1 MDEERRKFK
10 ERRTNEDRR
19 AFKGPVPEVFDRRD
33 LDDPKDRRS
42 GKDRR
47 KNTDQ
52 RRTEK

>member
-1 MDEERRKFK
+1 MDEERRKLD
-10 ERRTNEDRR
+10 ERRINKDRR

-47 KNTDQ
+47 KNPDPK
-52 RRTEK
+52 RTEK